1 MTTSKHDNTDDNDD
15 EELRREG
22 GGKEVCSVSNT
33 AHLSHFRELFIYPH
47 FTLPFFTVTL
57 I

>member
-33 AHLSHFRELFIYPH
+33 AHFYHFGNI
-47 FTLPFFTVTL
+47 
-57 I
+57 